1 MTYSTVDFGKDLK
14 KFLTEKRD
22 MSEVVRLAHKI
33 DFGQNIEKFL
43 SKKRTIEEI
52 AQWAYKVYLDKGL
65 EITPEA
71 DDVIMALVYME
82 EGEEFEIPMN
92 KIYEIADQLI
102 KGEKINI

>member
-1 MTYSTVDFGKDLK
+1 MTYTTVDFGKDLK

-33 DFGQNIEKFL
+33 DFGKNIEKFL

-65 EITPEA
+65 EISPEA

-82 EGEEFEIPMN
+82 EGKEYEIPMEEIH
-92 KIYEIADQLI
+92 KIADKLS
-102 KGEKINI
+102 KGEKVDI